1 MGNNTNIKMLK
12 RDIAKYKRNLILKAK
27 KKGLYENFG
36 QEEVRKLK
44 DKYDQ
49 WNREIGDLIQE
60 FDNWA
65 MNVNDRDLN

>member
-1 MGNNTNIKMLK
+1 MGSNTNIKMLK